1 MARTLMFRGLEYT
14 AMRGTDSK
22 TEAHRIAKSF
32 RAKNARAR
40 VTTNPKRHG
49 MFRYTVFVNFY

>member
-1 MARTLMFRGLEYT
+1 MARTLIFRGLEYT

-22 TEAHRIAKSF
+22 TEAYRIAKWF
-32 RAKNARAR
+32 RSRNARAR
-40 VTTNPKRHG
+40 VVTNPKKRG